1 MSHPWSSLR
10 SDKTD
15 HFLPDFELQCH
26 TTWLA
31 LLQNECCGPTA
42 PWTVDLQAAAE
53 QAGAGLELAHSA
65 AWTST
70 TAQRSLHFLRRKER
84 RKMSMHWPVG
94 SLSTTDSSHHWGGSV
109 HIICQGKLQSSSNQS
124 STVFLLWSEKL
135 RQAGGYWYIPVLG
148 WWGTGEKSER
158 AQNFPGSQIRWPL
171 ETQKSRWLFWL
182 VVKRFKDIWDMAD
195 STKRTDPPVTAHLL
209 WFRCPRGLCYLQVR

>member
-1 MSHPWSSLR
+1 MVQFEEWQNWSLFTWFWTAVSHHMARSATERMLWTYSTMDCGFASSSGASR
-10 SDKTD
+10 SRARTGTFSCLNFNNSSEK
-15 HFLPDFELQCH
+15 
-26 TTWLA
+26 LA
-31 LLQNECCGPTA
+31 LPKE
-42 PWTVDLQAAAE
+42 
-53 QAGAGLELAHSA
+53 
-65 AWTST
+65 
-70 TAQRSLHFLRRKER
+70 RKER